1 MFSGN
6 LVQTA
11 RFDTRF
17 FPQHVLLLTIGENLM
32 PMGYWPVISKDPFR
46 FLICMGVGNH
56 SLLLLKKYKEAAL
69 HFMPWSRREQV
80 VRAGYLSGRDVKKAD
95 VLGFNLLP
103 AEKLQHTR
111 LVEGADSVFE
121 TVVYRELP
129 NLSRVHALRARCG
142 RGARREAAGRPA
154 AHPVSEPGELRHPG
168 RELGVHQVNPFGT
181 IHPAPPRYRG
191 MTRSSL
197 YIPMRDGVKLA
208 LTLVLPK
215 DLPAGERIPCLLS
228 QSRYWRD
235 YELYPPLG
243 KWVNPEQL
251 LPRQRNFKPF
261 FSGQGY
267 ALANLDVRGTGA
279 SFGNW
284 PMPWHA
290 ESVEDARQVVDWII
304 EQPWSNGLVGGYGI
318 SYVGTTAELL
328 AALGHPAVKAVI
340 PMFNHPDPFT
350 DIAYPGGAFN
360 RRFVDAWDR
369 LSAAMDRNQV
379 TPELGWRAKVFLR
392 GVPPV
397 DEDRHRTLLRQAL
410 QVHAGNTTIFKIAE
424 PISCRNERISGI
436 DASVDD
442 ISMYRY
448 LDELERSGTA
458 IFGWASWMDA
468 GTADAVLRRFNTLP
482 NARRAV
488 IGAWEHGGVY
498 NASPYRQVRRSR
510 LPAEA
515 SPPLMAQW
523 AEMLAFFDAYL
534 KAEDLPLRSE
544 RVLHYYSLG
553 DEKWKQSATWPPPGT
568 SMQRWRLSAGMRLLP
583 NPPADESGVDTYA
596 VDWNATTGALCR
608 WWELGGALG
617 KPVSYPTRDKAA
629 KHLLT
634 YTSPLLEKDLEIA
647 GYPVVDPLP
656 VLQ

>member
-1 MFSGN
+1 
-6 LVQTA
+6 
-11 RFDTRF
+11 
-17 FPQHVLLLTIGENLM
+17 
-32 PMGYWPVISKDPFR
+32 
-46 FLICMGVGNH
+46 
-56 SLLLLKKYKEAAL
+56 
-69 HFMPWSRREQV
+69 
-80 VRAGYLSGRDVKKAD
+80 
-95 VLGFNLLP
+95 
-103 AEKLQHTR
+103 
-111 LVEGADSVFE
+111 
-121 TVVYRELP
+121 
-129 NLSRVHALRARCG
+129 
-142 RGARREAAGRPA
+142 
-154 AHPVSEPGELRHPG
+154 
-168 RELGVHQVNPFGT
+168 
-181 IHPAPPRYRG
+181 
-191 MTRSSL
+191 MTRSSI

-328 AALGHPAVKAVI
+328 AALDHPAVKAVI

-360 RRFVDAWDR
+360 RRFIEAWDR

-410 QVHAGNTTIFKIAE
+410 QVHTGNTTIFKIAE
-424 PISCRNERISGI
+424 PVSCRDERISGI

-458 IFGWASWMDA
+458 IFGWGSWMDA

-482 NARRAV
+482 NAHRAV

-534 KAEDLPLRSE
+534 KQDGSPLRSE

-568 SMQRWRLSAGMRLLP
+568 SMQCWRLSAGMRLLP
-583 NPPADESGVDTYA
+583 NPPVEESGVDTYA
-596 VDWNATTGALCR
+596 VDWNATTGAMCR
-608 WWELGGALG
+608 WWELGGVLG
-617 KPVSYPTRDKAA
+617 KPVSYPGRDKAA

-634 YTSPLLEKDLEIA
+634 YTSPPLEKDLEIA
-647 GYPVVDPLP
+647 GYPVVTFYLSSSEDDGIVFVYLEDEFPGGKVTYLTEGQLRLIHRKVSSEKPLYNLQVPYHSFKREDVLPLTPGEVVEVSFGLLP
-656 VLQ
+656 VAALVRKGHRLRLGIAGHDAGNFAPIPDTRREVLLSLFRDSLRPSCIDIPVVD

>member
-1 MFSGN
+1 M
-6 LVQTA
+6 
-11 RFDTRF
+11 
-17 FPQHVLLLTIGENLM
+17 
-32 PMGYWPVISKDPFR
+32 
-46 FLICMGVGNH
+46 
-56 SLLLLKKYKEAAL
+56 
-69 HFMPWSRREQV
+69 
-80 VRAGYLSGRDVKKAD
+80 
-95 VLGFNLLP
+95 
-103 AEKLQHTR
+103 
-111 LVEGADSVFE
+111 
-121 TVVYRELP
+121 
-129 NLSRVHALRARCG
+129 
-142 RGARREAAGRPA
+142 
-154 AHPVSEPGELRHPG
+154 
-168 RELGVHQVNPFGT
+168 NPFGT
-181 IHPAPPRYRG
+181 IQVAPPRYRG
-191 MTRSSL
+191 MARSSI
-197 YIPMRDGVKLA
+197 YIPMRDGVMLA

-243 KWVNPEQL
+243 RWVNPEQF

-360 RRFVDAWDR
+360 RRFIEAWDR

-410 QVHAGNTTIFKIAE
+410 QVHTGNTTIFKIAE
-424 PISCRNERISGI
+424 PVSCRDEHISGI

-448 LDELERSGTA
+448 LDDLERSGTA

-468 GTADAVLRRFNTLP
+468 GTADAALRRFNTLP
-482 NARRAV
+482 NAHRAV

-498 NASPYRQVRRSR
+498 NASPYREVRRSR

-534 KAEDLPLRSE
+534 KQDDLPLRSE

-568 SMQRWRLSAGMRLLP
+568 GMQRWRLSAGMRLLP
-583 NPPADESGVDTYA
+583 NPPADESGVDTYV
-596 VDWNATTGALCR
+596 VDWNATTGVMCR

-617 KPVSYPTRDKAA
+617 KPVSYPGRDKAA

-634 YTSPLLEKDLEIA
+634 YTSPPLEKDLEIA
-647 GYPVVDPLP
+647 GYPVLTLYLSSSEDDGIVFVYLEDEISGGKVTYLTEGQLRLIHRKVSSEKPRYNLQVPYHSFKREDVLPLTSGEVVEVSIGLLP
-656 VLQ
+656 VAALVRKGHRLRMSIAGHDAGNFAPIPDTRRDVLLSVFRDSRRPSCIDIPVVD